1 MTKTKYHHDF
11 NPHSHEGS
19 DHRLHPQTSVSHNFN
34 PHSHEGSDA
43 CGGNGKDS
51 SKKFQSTLPRRER
64 PQSWMPTLT
73 YWQISIHTPTKG
85 ATINVNC
92 GLIPS
97 GISIH
102 TPTKGATGIL
112 ISLPIRKA
120 YFNPHSHEGSDPIL
134 LSNHLLIYLFQS
146 TLPRRE
152 RPSVGELLRT
162 IADFNPHS
170 HEGSDL
176 NKKCITT
183 V

>member
-1 MTKTKYHHDF
+1 MDAYFDVLTDF

-19 DHRLHPQTSVSHNFN
+19 DNKRKLWAYSVRN
-34 PHSHEGSDA
+34 
-43 CGGNGKDS
+43 
-51 SKKFQSTLPRRER
+51 
-64 PQSWMPTLT
+64 
-73 YWQISIHTPTKG
+73 
-85 ATINVNC
+85 
-92 GLIPS
+92 
-97 GISIH
+97 
-102 TPTKGATGIL
+102 
-112 ISLPIRKA
+112 
-120 YFNPHSHEGSDPIL
+120 FNPHSHEGSDPIL